1 VPYRGLEA
9 ELNTKTLTPEAGKFP
24 EVNGEY
30 VRVSGRVPVGDSAI
44 DTDVYYSAN
53 GKAYFQRQAV
63 QEVGEDDLGDL
74 SSNQLGDIVEQQV
87 AVDVAERKGY
97 DVLYT
102 DDGSNGIDMIARD
115 DDGNIV
121 IIESKYSGSDDRFTA
136 SDFDSERQGAK
147 QMTDD
152 SVELAFTGERT
163 AVRKQLGDDYA
174 EVTKAIR
181 SRDYRKELVLAKP
194 DTSRKLLANSPELL
208 NRIDRANI
216 VKFGQ
221 SPELSTQ

>member
-1 VPYRGLEA
+1 
-9 ELNTKTLTPEAGKFP
+9 
-24 EVNGEY
+24 
-30 VRVSGRVPVGDSAI
+30 
-44 DTDVYYSAN
+44 
-53 GKAYFQRQAV
+53 
-63 QEVGEDDLGDL
+63 
-74 SSNQLGDIVEQQV
+74 
-87 AVDVAERKGY
+87 
-97 DVLYT
+97 
-102 DDGSNGIDMIARD
+102 MIARD